1 MSEQVLCKDCKHSF
15 RQFSEFP
22 QWGSGH
28 EWRCRLNLIENEIV
42 ENRVTG
48 NTIRPAYYERCALSR
63 LDYLGKDRPSTCGKE
78 GKWWTPK
85 NKRDLF
91 KFIKHVSIS

>member
-15 RQFSEFP
+15 RKFSELP

-28 EWRCRLNLIENEIV
+28 EWRCRLNYIENEIV

-48 NTIRPAYYERCALSR
+48 DVKVPPYYARCSTSRMDWLS
-63 LDYLGKDRPSTCGKE
+63 KDRGEVCGKE
-78 GKWWTPK
+78 GKWWAPRN
-85 NKRDLF
+85 NKDLF
-91 KFIKHVSIS
+91 KFIKHVSV